1 MVRWLASSLSV
12 LLVWFVLAAVLGFSG
27 AVGTVEL
34 GILLVPSIAVGWL
47 VWSRFQPG
55 TKA

>member
-1 MVRWLASSLSV
+1 MARWLASTLSA
-12 LLVWFVLAAVLGFSG
+12 LLVWLVLATVLGSSG

-47 VWSRFQPG
+47 VWSRFQPR